1 METPAEVK
9 TASRSEIDQCVALIV
24 LAFGND
30 PAARWLYPDPH
41 AFLEFFPRFVR
52 VFGSEAFER
61 GSAHYIDGCA
71 AALWLPPDAE
81 PDENAMVAL
90 IEGSAPPD
98 RRAAIFEILERMEAA
113 HPKEPHWY
121 LPLIGTDPGRQGG
134 GFGSAL
140 LKHALATC
148 DEQQL
153 PAYLEATSPTNIR
166 LYQRHGFEV
175 CGTIQVGS
183 SPPITPMVRTAG
195 P

>member
-1 METPAEVK
+1 MDHTAQVK
-9 TASRSEIDQCVALIV
+9 TASRGEIDQCVALIV

-30 PAARWLYPDPH
+30 RVARWLYPDPH
-41 AFLEFFPRFVR
+41 AFLAFFPRFVR

-61 GSAHYIDGCA
+61 GSAHYIEGRA
-71 AALWLPPDAE
+71 AALWLPSDAE
-81 PDENAMVAL
+81 PDEDAMVAL
-90 IEGSAPPD
+90 IEESVPPD
-98 RRAAIFEILERMEAA
+98 RRGAFFEILERMEAA

-140 LKHALATC
+140 LKHALAIC

-166 LYQRHGFEV
+166 LYQRHGFEAR
-175 CGTIQVGS
+175 GTIEVGG
-183 SPPITPMVRTAG
+183 SPPITPMFRQVG
-195 P
+195 G